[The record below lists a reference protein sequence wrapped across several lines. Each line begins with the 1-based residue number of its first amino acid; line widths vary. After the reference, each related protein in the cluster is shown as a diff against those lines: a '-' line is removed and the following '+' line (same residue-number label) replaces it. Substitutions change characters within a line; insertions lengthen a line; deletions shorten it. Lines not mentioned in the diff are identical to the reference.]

1 LEQHIAPNWFEEWF
15 NSPYYH
21 LLYNNRNETEAEAF
35 ISRLITYLQIPAA
48 CKLLDIACGKG
59 RHARQLANLGYDVTG
74 IDLASESIAYA
85 KQFETEKLHFFEQD
99 MRSLFHI
106 NEYDYAFNFF
116 TSIGYFNTKQEDERT
131 FSNFAAALKPNG
143 FLIIDFI
150 NVHAAIQS
158 LQTHQQLTRGDIQF
172 DVTKHYDGTYFKKAI
187 QVTDANLVNTYHE
200 KLRAF
205 TLPDFESMCAT
216 NQLSIVKTFGDYE
229 LMEYDQTHS
238 PRLILIAKKN

>member
-35 ISRLITYLQIPAA
+35 ISRLITYLQIPAGS
-48 CKLLDIACGKG
+48 KLLDIACGKG

-85 KQFETEKLHFFEQD
+85 KQFETEQLHFYEQD

-106 NEYDYAFNFF
+106 NVYDYAFNFF

-131 FSNFAAALKPNG
+131 FSNFAAAFNSSC
-143 FLIIDFI
+143 F
-150 NVHAAIQS
+150 
-158 LQTHQQLTRGDIQF
+158 
-172 DVTKHYDGTYFKKAI
+172 
-187 QVTDANLVNTYHE
+187 
-200 KLRAF
+200 
-205 TLPDFESMCAT
+205 
-216 NQLSIVKTFGDYE
+216 
-229 LMEYDQTHS
+229 
-238 PRLILIAKKN
+238 RLINSGFRTINFSTGMIGSEVNGNKSMSSPL